1 MAPVAT
7 TASVSMADADILK
20 GRQEFYQGRDE
31 IVTRS
36 QLAGALGIAPNRVS
50 ELVGMGVLEEVSRN
64 PLRFALEHSKA
75 CYREYQWWLKHRK
88 LGERYATPS
97 SA

>member
-1 MAPVAT
+1 
-7 TASVSMADADILK
+7 MADADILK
-20 GRQEFYQGRDE
+20 ERLEYYQRRDE

-75 CYREYQWWLKHRK
+75 CYRDYQWWLKFRRG
-88 LGERYATPS
+88 GERYAAPVS
-97 SA
+97 SE